1 MRRAKLS
8 EVVGES
14 ERIETSADW
23 RRKAKGEAKENK
35 EQMESN
41 VMGGAERRAKSN
53 EVNGSVKKDSGT
65 PK

>member
-8 EVVGES
+8 EVVCES

-35 EQMESN
+35 EQIESN
-41 VMGGAERRAKSN
+41 VMGGAERRAESN
-53 EVNGSVKKDSGT
+53 EVNGRVKKDSGT